1 MPKQA
6 GERNEMRKTRKE
18 RGEMTKREREREYD
32 RVETKEGEENVE
44 ARGSHS
50 NNQPTQR
57 QGGVER
63 RDLRW

>member
-1 MPKQA
+1 MPKRA

-57 QGGVER
+57 
-63 RDLRW
+63 

>member
-1 MPKQA
+1 MSKQA

-18 RGEMTKREREREYD
+18 RGEMTKREREYG

-57 QGGVER
+57 
-63 RDLRW
+63 